1 MDKTIYI
8 DHNATTPPL
17 PEVIAAVCD
26 AMGLIGANPSSIHAN
41 GRAAKKLI
49 DDARASVAALV
60 GADPEDVVF
69 TSGGSESNNTVIIG
83 AGRRRVL
90 VSPTEHAAV
99 LKTVLTRSPDCDLI
113 PVGEDGLVDMQ
124 ELEAMLAADDEP
136 ALVCVMAANNETGVL
151 QPMAEISEL
160 AHRHGALVH
169 CDAVQAVG
177 KIPVDIKAW
186 GVDYLALSGHKI
198 GGPQGI
204 GALVRCGDAPLSSFI
219 TGGGQEHGVRAGTEN
234 VAAISGLGVAA
245 RIAAE
250 TLDEKMVTLTGFR
263 DALEAGI
270 KALSPAT
277 RIFCEEAPRL
287 PNTSNFT
294 LPGVRSDKQL
304 EALDLAGVSVSA
316 SWRRSI
322 WPASRFGLFGRQGR
336 SIARARIHGYRSGIF
351 DHGAAGQFRLVL
363 GSGGRGSFS
372 RGVGRSGAPPNPRC
386 PGRNDRG
393 LITAPDP
400 LEDDRPANRRRSRA
414 LFAR

>member
-17 PEVIAAVCD
+17 PEVIAAVCE

-41 GRAAKKLI
+41 GRAALKLI
-49 DDARASVAALV
+49 DDARDSVAALV

-69 TSGGSESNNTVIIG
+69 TSGGSESNNTVIMG

-113 PVGEDGLVDMQ
+113 PVDDDGLIDMQ

-136 ALVCVMAANNETGVL
+136 ALVCIMAANNETGVL

-186 GVDYLALSGHKI
+186 GVDYLALTGHKI

-204 GALVRCGDAPLSSFI
+204 CALVRCGDAPLSSFI
-219 TGGGQEHGVRAGTEN
+219 TGGGQERGTRAGTEN

-250 TLDEKMVTLTGFR
+250 TLDEKIATLTGYR

-277 RIFCEEAPRL
+277 RIFCEDAPRL

-304 EALDLAGVSVSA
+304 MALDLAGVSVSA
-316 SWRRSI
+316 GSACSAGKVDPSHVLESMDVDPEISTTALRVSFGWSSEAADVDRFLEAWGDLVRRETC
-322 WPASRFGLFGRQGR
+322 
-336 SIARARIHGYRSGIF
+336 
-351 DHGAAGQFRLVL
+351 GAMEEVAAV
-363 GSGGRGSFS
+363 
-372 RGVGRSGAPPNPRC
+372 
-386 PGRNDRG
+386 
-393 LITAPDP
+393 
-400 LEDDRPANRRRSRA
+400 
-414 LFAR
+414 

>member
-1 MDKTIYI
+1 MDKTVYI

-17 PEVIAAVCD
+17 PEVIDAVCG

-41 GRAAKKLI
+41 GRAARKLI
-49 DDARASVAALV
+49 DDAREAVAALV
-60 GADPEDVVF
+60 GAVPEEVIF
-69 TSGGSESNNTVIIG
+69 TSGGSEANNAVIMG
-83 AGRRRVL
+83 AGRRRIL

-99 LKTVLTRSPDCDLI
+99 LKTVLTRAADSDLI
-113 PVGEDGLVDMQ
+113 PVDHNGLVDM
-124 ELEAMLAADDEP
+124 EGLETLLAEAEEP

-177 KIPVDIKAW
+177 KIPVDIKSW

-204 GALVRCGDAPLSSFI
+204 GALVRCSQSPLSSFI
-219 TGGGQEHGVRAGTEN
+219 TGGGQEHGLRAGTEN

-245 RIAAE
+245 RVAAD
-250 TLDEKMVTLTGFR
+250 TLEEKAVRLKAYR

-277 RIFCEEAPRL
+277 KIFCEQVPRL

-294 LPGVRSDKQL
+294 LPGVRSDRQL
-304 EALDLAGVSVSA
+304 TALDLASVSVSA
-316 SWRRSI
+316 GSACSAGKVEPSHVLDSMDIDPEISTTALRVSFGWSSQAADVDKFLEAWSDLVRHETAGLAA
-322 WPASRFGLFGRQGR
+322 AS
-336 SIARARIHGYRSGIF
+336 S
-351 DHGAAGQFRLVL
+351 AA
-363 GSGGRGSFS
+363 
-372 RGVGRSGAPPNPRC
+372 
-386 PGRNDRG
+386 
-393 LITAPDP
+393 
-400 LEDDRPANRRRSRA
+400 
-414 LFAR
+414 